1 MTKNFSITSYH
12 LDETLETEVRFK
24 HQDFLNWPLVYFLR
38 NEQTKDAY
46 VGETTD
52 VLTRLKTHSK
62 TAKKQHLKSVNII
75 LSELFN
81 KSATLDLEANLIR
94 YIAADGKYALQN
106 GNLGISNH
114 RYYDQKSYWTLF
126 EDVWSELRSMG
137 ITQHSLE
144 YIDNS
149 DLFKYSPYKS
159 LSKEQVNGLKTVL
172 HCLLDENAKVSLIKG
187 GAGTGKSIL
196 AIFLMKLLKTS
207 LDDFNFAD
215 FDEEDQELYDL
226 VKAVKEKYGELNMAL
241 VIPMASFRK
250 TVANVFKNIKGLSAK
265 MVIGP
270 SELTSQK
277 YDLIL
282 VDEGHRLRKR
292 TNLGSYF
299 GTFDKNCELLGLDK
313 MTASELDWVKLQA
326 HRSIIFYDVSQSIKP
341 SDVKE
346 EDFEDLQLEKSTR
359 IEELKTQF
367 RVKGGNDYVKL
378 VHRLFNPVI
387 QQQQKQAHFSEYDLF
402 LFEDVSQMVKEIRKR
417 EANYGLSR
425 LIAGFA
431 WEWISNKDKSLFD
444 IQIGNT
450 HLKWNSVAVDWVNS
464 PNAISEVGCIH
475 TTQGYDLNYAGI
487 IIGPEL
493 DYDFETNEFVVYK
506 ERYKDKNGKNSIADL
521 DTLKAYIINI
531 YKTILLRGIRGTY
544 IYVCNDNLR
553 RYFQQFIPTFESAN
567 TQNVIELF
575 DEPGENRVPY
585 YDLSVAAGSFSEEQ
599 MAGEPQYLQLH
610 EHFDANRYFA
620 CKVVGESMNK
630 VIPNGRICL
639 FRKDEGGSRNGLICL
654 VESATQHLDES
665 GAQYTIKE
673 YLSKKTITE
682 EGWNHREIHLIPR
695 STNANFE
702 TLILKE
708 EELES
713 LQVKGVF
720 VRVVG

>member
-1 MTKNFSITSYH
+1 
-12 LDETLETEVRFK
+12 
-24 HQDFLNWPLVYFLR
+24 
-38 NEQTKDAY
+38 
-46 VGETTD
+46 

-62 TAKKQHLKSVNII
+62 TAKKQHLTNVNII

-94 YIAADGKYALQN
+94 YVAADGKYALQN
-106 GNLGISNH
+106 ANLGISNH

-126 EDVWSELRSMG
+126 EDVWSELHSMG

-159 LSKEQVNGLKTVL
+159 LSREQVNGLKTVL
-172 HCLLDENAKVSLIKG
+172 HCLLDDSAKVTLIKG

-196 AIFLMKLLKTS
+196 AIFLMKLLKTNPG
-207 LDDFNFAD
+207 DFNFSD
-215 FDEEDQELYDL
+215 FDEEDQELYEL
-226 VKAVKEKYGELNMAL
+226 VNAVKEKYGELNMAL

-313 MTASELDWVKLQA
+313 MKASELDWVKLQA
-326 HRSIIFYDVSQSIKP
+326 HRSIIFYDPSQSIKP
-341 SDVKE
+341 SDVNE
-346 EDFEDLQLEKSTR
+346 EDFESLQMEPSTR

-367 RVKGGNDYVKL
+367 RVKGGNDYIKL
-378 VHRLFNPVI
+378 VHRLFNPIVK
-387 QQQQKQAHFSEYDLF
+387 QEQKQAQFSEYDLF
-402 LFEDVSQMVKEIRKR
+402 LFEDVSEMVTEIRER
-417 EANYGLSR
+417 EAHYGLSR

-431 WEWISNKDKSLFD
+431 WEWISNKDKSLYD
-444 IQIGNT
+444 IQIGST

-464 PNAISEVGCIH
+464 PNSVNEVGCIH

-493 DYDFETNEFVVYK
+493 DYDFTTNEFVVYK
-506 ERYKDKNGKNSIADL
+506 ERYKDKNGKNSINDL
-521 DTLKAYIINI
+521 KTLKSYIINI
-531 YKTILLRGIRGTY
+531 YKTILMRGIRGTY
-544 IYVCNDNLR
+544 IYVCNENLR
-553 RYFQQFIPTFESAN
+553 RYFQQFIPTFTSPKQLN
-567 TQNVIELF
+567 DIQLF
-575 DEPGENRVPY
+575 DEPGENRIPY
-585 YDLSVAAGSFSEEQ
+585 YDLSIAAGSFSEEQ
-599 MAGEPQYLQLH
+599 TAGEPQFLQLN
-610 EHFDANRYFA
+610 ERYDANRYFA

-630 VIPNGRICL
+630 IIPNGSICL
-639 FRKDEGGSRNGLICL
+639 FRKDEGGSRNGVICL

-665 GAQYTIKE
+665 GAKYTIKE
-673 YLSKKTITE
+673 YMSKKTITE
-682 EGWNHREIHLIPR
+682 DGWNHREIHLIPR
-695 STNANFE
+695 STDATFL
-702 TLILKE
+702 TLVLKE
-708 EELES
+708 EDLEQ
-713 LQVKGVF
+713 LKVRGLYVKVI
-720 VRVVG
+720 R